1 MIARFAGAILGALL
15 FALPAAAAPLVI
27 GGTVITPNGPVPNAW
42 VVIDQ
47 GKIQAI
53 MTTPP
58 AIPGSKVLPSN
69 DLIFPGF
76 VDLHNHPLYNVIPR
90 WQPGV
95 LFDNRYKWRNDP
107 RYKAAIAA
115 PQNMLMKAGG
125 VCDADEFS
133 EVKAL
138 IGGTTSIIGTSNY
151 GTVPACF
158 GGLARNLDLA
168 TGFYPRGAAERIRNE
183 IGMEDQDDIAHDMT
197 PQKAAEIRG
206 QLAHGDL
213 DLLAIHI
220 GEGKRS
226 DPLSKG
232 ELDLLDKAQLL
243 TNRTV
248 IVHGVAL
255 DTAGFARL
263 HKVGASL
270 VWSPRSNMELYGET
284 TDLGAARAA
293 QVPVAL
299 APDWS
304 PSGSDNSL
312 AEIRYAAALDAA
324 KSGVALT
331 PKDLFEMATI
341 VPAKIAHIDDR
352 VGTLAPGL
360 YADLFMIAG
369 DPAKPYDALVQSQ
382 PGTLDLVMVAGEPIF
397 GTRDNLTTLGVP
409 NTEALAVCGST
420 RALNSNAL
428 PEGPLAAASA
438 RLDTLLKAQNPAS
451 HLAPLAECPPAAI
464 PASDTSSAPATP
476 AAKPARRHGRHH
488 R

>member
-1 MIARFAGAILGALL
+1 MKRLSAVAGSLFGLLAVLGA
-15 FALPAAAAPLVI
+15 AHAAPLVI

-42 VVIDQ
+42 VVVDQ

-58 AIPGSKVLPSN
+58 AIPGSKVLPTK

-76 VDLHNHPLYNVIPR
+76 VDLHNHPLYNIIPR
-90 WQPGV
+90 WQAGR
-95 LFDNRYKWRNDP
+95 LFDNRYQWRNDAG
-107 RYKAAIAA
+107 YKAAIAN
-115 PQNMLMKAGG
+115 PQSAVMKAGG
-125 VCDADEFS
+125 VCDADEFA

-138 IGGTTSIIGTSNY
+138 IGGTTSIIGVSSY
-151 GTVPACF
+151 GTVPPCF
-158 GGLARNLDLA
+158 NGLARNLDLA

-183 IGMEDQDDIAHDMT
+183 IGMEDQDNLAHDMA
-197 PQKAAEIRG
+197 PQKVADIRA

-226 DPLSKG
+226 DPLSQG

-243 TNRTV
+243 TSHTV

-255 DTAGFARL
+255 NAAGFARV
-263 HKVGASL
+263 HTAGASL
-270 VWSPRSNMELYGET
+270 VWSPRSNIELYGET
-284 TDLGAARAA
+284 TDIGAARAA

-304 PSGSDNSL
+304 PSGSDNTL
-312 AEIRYAAALDAA
+312 AEIRYAAALDPA
-324 KSGVALT
+324 KSGATLT

-352 VGTLAPGL
+352 VGSLAPGL
-360 YADLFMIAG
+360 YADLFLIAG
-369 DPAKPYDALVQSQ
+369 DASKPYDALVQSQ
-382 PGTLDLVMVAGEPIF
+382 AGALDLVMVAGEPIY
-397 GTRDNLTTLGVP
+397 GTRDNLTMLGVP
-409 NTEALAVCGST
+409 TTEAVTVCAAQ

-428 PEGPLAAASA
+428 PEGPLAATSA
-438 RLDTLLKAQNPAS
+438 RIDTVLKAQKPAS
-451 HLAPLAECPPAAI
+451 HLAPLAECPASATPDAATTPTK
-464 PASDTSSAPATP
+464 PAS
-476 AAKPARRHGRHH
+476 KPVYRHRRH
-488 R
+488 

>member
-1 MIARFAGAILGALL
+1 MLARYAAAALGVCLSFAA
-15 FALPAAAAPLVI
+15 AAAAPLVI
-27 GGTVITPNGPVPNAW
+27 GGTVITPTGPVPNAW

-47 GKIQAI
+47 GKIVSI

-58 AIPGSKVLPSN
+58 AIPGSKMIPTT

-90 WQPGV
+90 WQPGR
-95 LFDNRYKWRNDP
+95 LFDNRYQWRNDAG
-107 RYKAAIAA
+107 YKAAIAG
-115 PQNMLMKAGG
+115 PQSALMKAGG
-125 VCDADEFS
+125 VCDDDEFS

-138 IGGTTSIIGTSNY
+138 IGGTTSIIGISSY

-183 IGMEDQDDIAHDMT
+183 IGVEDQDNLAHDMT
-197 PQKAAEIRG
+197 PQKAAEIRA

-213 DLLAIHI
+213 DLFAVHI

-226 DPLSKG
+226 DKLSQG

-243 TNRTV
+243 TSRTA

-255 DTAGFARL
+255 DAAAFARV
-263 HKVGASL
+263 HKAGASL

-284 TDLGAARAA
+284 TDIGAARAA

-304 PSGSDNSL
+304 PSGSDNTL
-312 AEIRYAAALDAA
+312 AEIRYAAALDPA
-324 KSGVALT
+324 KSGATLT
-331 PKDLFEMATI
+331 PKDLFDMATS

-352 VGTLAPGL
+352 VGSLVPGL
-360 YADLFMIAG
+360 YADLFLIPG

-382 PGTLDLVMVAGEPIF
+382 PGALDLVMVAGEPIYGKAEFLTAF
-397 GTRDNLTTLGVP
+397 GATT
-409 NTEALAVCGST
+409 TEAVTVCT
-420 RALNSNAL
+420 AQRALNSNAL
-428 PEGPLAAASA
+428 PEGPLAATMT
-438 RLDTLLKAQNPAS
+438 RIDTVLKAQKPAS
-451 HLAPLAECPPAAI
+451 HLAPLAECPP
-464 PASDTSSAPATP
+464 SATP
-476 AAKPARRHGRHH
+476 AADDMTKLPLWAKKPARKHKRQHH
-488 R
+488 